1 MQGINLC
8 LFELDIFHE
17 KLLWNTIFSLFVTWS
32 FNHLI
37 LMDQVLSL
45 ENLILILMKII
56 NININVSENHLTLN
70 INELSFIHKKLTL
83 DIKC

>member
-1 MQGINLC
+1 
-8 LFELDIFHE
+8 
-17 KLLWNTIFSLFVTWS
+17 
-32 FNHLI
+32 
-37 LMDQVLSL
+37 MDQVLSL

-83 DIKC
+83 DINVK